1 MTEKGWEFGQDDE
14 ELFELAMHPQE
25 YRAYKSGAAKK
36 AFEEDLAKRR
46 LEGGGINVGTAV
58 AAPVVVASSVP
69 EVKPSTMI
77 IDVDGEKFKV
87 TVEYGDTN
95 SAPSVGGETKPVVKA
110 EPVAVTPQGPV
121 KNIIAPLEGKFYLT
135 KESSETPLK
144 VGQTIKVGDL
154 VGYVEAMKTFNAI
167 RSDIAGTVVEI
178 CYTTG
183 SEIEE
188 DDVLIKIK

>member
-1 MTEKGWEFGQDDE
+1 
-14 ELFELAMHPQE
+14 MHPQE

-46 LEGGGINVGTAV
+46 LEGGGINAGTAV
-58 AAPVVVASSVP
+58 SAPVVEASVADL
-69 EVKPSTMI
+69 KPTTMI

-87 TVEYGDTN
+87 SVEYGDFHVTPSTN
-95 SAPSVGGETKPVVKA
+95 GHAKTTAKA
-110 EPVAVTPQGPV
+110 EHEAAATNGAV
-121 KNIIAPLEGKFYLT
+121 KDIIAPLEGKFYLT

-144 VGQTIKVGDL
+144 VGQTIKAGDL
-154 VGYVEAMKTFNAI
+154 IGYVEAMKTFNAI
-167 RSDIAGTVVEI
+167 RSDIAGTVAEI
-178 CYTTG
+178 CYATG